1 MRNVVRTACLLTC
14 LGISPAYA
22 SDYINSYVPDAA
34 LVGEGRARVLVWDIY
49 DARLIAPKGKWMEAG
64 PFALELKYLQ
74 AIEGRKIAD
83 HAVEEMRYI
92 GFQDNAKLSAW
103 HKEMAEIFPDVVPG
117 TIIAGIRSSNGSTI
131 FYEAGKEIGRIEDPA
146 FTEQFFRI
154 WLDPKTSAPTLR
166 QSLLNLKQD
175 TKGQYNDDPEKP
187 HTGGDDHAS

>member
-22 SDYINSYVPDAA
+22 TDYINSYVPDAA
-34 LVGEGRARVLVWDIY
+34 VVGEGRARVLVWDVY
-49 DARLIAPKGKWMEAG
+49 DAKLIAPRGQWIETN

-74 AIEGRKIAD
+74 AIEGKKIAD

-92 GFQDNAKLSAW
+92 GFKDDGKLSEW
-103 HKEMAEIFPDVVPG
+103 HKEMVEIFPDVLPG
-117 TIIAGIRSSNGSTI
+117 TIIAGIRSSSGATI
-131 FYEAGKEIGRIEDPA
+131 FYEAGKEIGRLNDPA

-166 QSLLNLKQD
+166 QSLLNLKPD
-175 TKGQYNDDPEKP
+175 TKGQYNDNPEEYN
-187 HTGGDDHAS
+187 HSGDGHAS

>member
-22 SDYINSYVPDAA
+22 TDYIHSYVPNAA
-34 LVGEGRARVLVWDIY
+34 IVGEGRARVLVWDVY
-49 DARLIAPKGKWMEAG
+49 NARLIAPKGKWTETS

-92 GFQDNAKLSAW
+92 GFKDDAKLSAW
-103 HKEMAEIFPDVVPG
+103 HKEMIAIFPDVLPG
-117 TIIAGIRSSNGSTI
+117 TIITGIRSSTRETI
-131 FYEAGKEIGRIEDPA
+131 FYETGKEIGRINDPG
-146 FTEQFFRI
+146 FTTQFFKI

-166 QSLLNLKQD
+166 QSLLNLKPD
-175 TKGQYNDDPEKP
+175 TKGQYNDDPEKLDN
-187 HTGGDDHAS
+187 GGDDHAS